1 MHVNNAAADI
11 MVTAFQSITK
21 EITVKNVKLLRMF
34 ILTLSNEFDI
44 MQSEDV
50 GELMLPSPLRFKSC
64 Y

>member
-44 MQSEDV
+44 IQPEDV
-50 GELMLPSPLRFKSC
+50 GELTPPSPLRLKSC